1 MGQETSP
8 LAAQL
13 DADRTVVSA
22 FDETDTGRTFII
34 ADISRDESWLSAAAG
49 DIVSL
54 NDHV

>member
-1 MGQETSP
+1 MGEESATVS
-8 LAAQL
+8 AQL